1 MVRPFDKEYRLGL
14 RERKKQATA
23 ERLYRTALNLFSE
36 RGYDA
41 TTVEEIAQAADVAK
55 GTFFNYFPTKD
66 AVLGYAGH
74 RQLRLVHDAMAADQG
89 FERRSVYEQLMLVFD
104 TLAAGIQ
111 DDREAMRVVSL
122 EVYRSVSAFSETAS
136 VSRQLYELLLE
147 IVRRGQ
153 RRGELRADLAA
164 PAESMALLV
173 MAAYFYTFFAWL
185 ERENPPALA
194 VLLHIQLDLLLQ
206 GMKSH

>member
-1 MVRPFDKEYRLGL
+1 MGL

-23 ERLYRTALNLFSE
+23 ERLYRTALALFRE

-41 TTVEEIAQAADVAK
+41 TTVEEIAQAAEVAK

-74 RQLRLVHDAMAADQG
+74 LQMRRVHEAMEADRG
-89 FERRSVYEQLMLVFD
+89 FEGWPVYEQLTLVFE

-111 DDREAMRVVSL
+111 DDREAMRIVAL

-153 RRGELRADLAA
+153 RRGELRADAA
-164 PAESMALLV
+164 SPAESMALLL

-185 ERENPPALA
+185 EQENPPALA
-194 VLLHIQLDLLLQ
+194 LLLHIQLDLLMQ
-206 GMKSH
+206 GMKPA